1 MEAKTII
8 AIALVAVIVGGVI
21 FLQGKNLCPFI
32 FGRNIMKQQ
41 KTVESRVLEILKE
54 CPMSRYD
61 DMLLILHYYNQY
73 GYIPAGNLPLEDIVF
88 NYRAYGLPCF
98 ETIRRARQRVQS
110 LFPEYSRNPQKEE
123 QSGSISIVINIS

>member
-8 AIALVAVIVGGVI
+8 AIALVAVIVGGFI
-21 FLQGKNLCPFI
+21 FLQVKN
-32 FGRNIMKQQ
+32 
-41 KTVESRVLEILKE
+41 
-54 CPMSRYD
+54 
-61 DMLLILHYYNQY
+61 
-73 GYIPAGNLPLEDIVF
+73 AGNLPLEDIVF